1 MKERKNYNFKNR
13 NNNIYYFKKKNQN
26 QAITDKIQK
35 KMKNYAPT
43 HFNFILEKDV
53 IELSEDNSS
62 EHSINNNSQNVPFL
76 SNYEIPQNDFLSQNI
91 GNCSP
96 AKIPQSFYNYNN
108 FSSNQEKNKKSD
120 SFEQKKI
127 IENKNQK
134 KFEENE
140 SDDEN
145 IEIMWEKYQKI
156 KNKSP
161 KKSNKNVFSYSKER
175 NSLIDNILLGKKID
189 NKNRNSSNQINK
201 FLPKEDIN
209 GIKKANLMV
218 EKLIEKYSYGY
229 IFNLFIKTC
238 SKYIPEID
246 ADFDQQTKME
256 INEIINELGMEQ
268 AMKIILSI
276 DKSKGNIEDKKD
288 VIKTNNTVFKEKD
301 SIIPKKGK
309 ENKKQKNKNLKD
321 DEELYSNRNYTN
333 FNNIT
338 EIIYLDEESED
349 EKSFP
354 KNENLKNIK
363 DDEEDFKKDLF
374 DLLLYSF
381 E

>member
-26 QAITDKIQK
+26 QEIPGKIQK

-43 HFNFILEKDV
+43 HFDFILEKDV

-62 EHSINNNSQNVPFL
+62 EHSINNNNQNVPFL

-201 FLPKEDIN
+201 FLPKEDTN

-246 ADFDQQTKME
+246 TDFDQQTKMQ

-276 DKSKGNIEDKKD
+276 DKSKGTIEDKKD
-288 VIKTNNTVFKEKD
+288 VIKTNNTVFKEKE

>member
-13 NNNIYYFKKKNQN
+13 NNNIYCFKKKNQN
-26 QAITDKIQK
+26 QEIPDKIQK

-43 HFNFILEKDV
+43 HFDFILEKDV
-53 IELSEDNSS
+53 IELSEDSSS
-62 EHSINNNSQNVPFL
+62 EHSINNNNQNVPFL

-96 AKIPQSFYNYNN
+96 AKIPQSFYKYNN

-120 SFEQKKI
+120 SFEPKKI

-201 FLPKEDIN
+201 FLPKEDTN
-209 GIKKANLMV
+209 GIKKANLMI

-246 ADFDQQTKME
+246 ADFDQQTKMQ

-276 DKSKGNIEDKKD
+276 DKSKGTIDDKKD

-301 SIIPKKGK
+301 SIISKKGK

-321 DEELYSNRNYTN
+321 DEEIYSNRNYTN

-338 EIIYLDEESED
+338 DIIYLDEESEN
-349 EKSFP
+349 EE